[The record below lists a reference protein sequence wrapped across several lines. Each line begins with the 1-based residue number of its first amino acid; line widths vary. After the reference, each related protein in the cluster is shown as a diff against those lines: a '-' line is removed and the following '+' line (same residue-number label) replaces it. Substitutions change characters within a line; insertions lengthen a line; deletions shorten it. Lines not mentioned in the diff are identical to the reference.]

1 MRYSDLDFNPS
12 DEGFNLFKSVAEG
25 FNDQRYLNGY
35 YNGRYDEFDIRKKT
49 ANLNH
54 AAELMKLEIEI
65 LKRYKEPYLNSF
77 ASNDIDKFKNR
88 INIPN
93 AAKLATT
100 TFVTILKDAQIKPRK
115 RAGQKSAFNKS
126 ESLIHTSSITSESYQ
141 TSTDSL
147 SGLPDYHQN
156 FFHAIEK
163 CLNLVNVMIAECT
176 QLLKEENEI
185 KKNPQLIGIIHDN
198 QVQEI
203 RRMATD
209 TMGLSISEII
219 ETYGKKTDPIYVEFQ
234 KASSVDEFL
243 SNCYHVFNKKNMF
256 IYVMNMMIR
265 EVMGNEKKNAIQ
277 ELIPQKNWDKV
288 NFVLDNIERFREF
301 LPKEKRTSKI
311 ARFFIWAE
319 PTNIRGFYD
328 LFCSL
333 NLGVEMAKYNHLTS
347 VISKQKKE
355 SSSQVENYCSQLEEK
370 IENSR
375 TPSAQNAGN
384 TAVKPSLQQ
393 K

>member
-35 YNGRYDEFDIRKKT
+35 NNGRYDEFDIRKKT

-54 AAELMKLEIEI
+54 AAELMELEIEI

-77 ASNDIDKFKNR
+77 ASNDIDKFRNR

-93 AAKLATT
+93 ATELATK
-100 TFVTILKDAQIKPRK
+100 TFVNILKDAQKKPKNRP
-115 RAGQKSAFNKS
+115 GQKSTFNDS
-126 ESLIHTSSITSESYQ
+126 QSLLHYSTVTSDFYQ
-141 TSTDSL
+141 TSIDSL
-147 SGLPDYHQN
+147 RRLPDFHQKLYD
-156 FFHAIEK
+156 AIK
-163 CLNLVNVMIAECT
+163 RCLELINDMIEACK
-176 QLLKEENEI
+176 QLLIEENEY
-185 KKNPQLIGIIHDN
+185 KRNPQLLEPIYDS
-198 QVQEI
+198 QVQEM
-203 RRMATD
+203 RHTAT
-209 TMGLSISEII
+209 EIMDLNI
-219 ETYGKKTDPIYVEFQ
+219 NKIIKLYGDMPDPIYDELQ
-234 KASSVDEFL
+234 KATSFDEFL
-243 SNCYHVFNKKNMF
+243 TNCYHVFNKKNMF
-256 IYVMNMMIR
+256 IYVLHMMIR
-265 EVMGNEKKNAIQ
+265 EATGNDRANAIQ

-319 PTNIRGFYD
+319 TTNIRGFYD

-333 NLGVEMAKYNHLTS
+333 NLGVEMATYNHLTS
-347 VISKQKKE
+347 VISIQKRK

-375 TPSAQNAGN
+375 TPSAPNAEN
-384 TAVKPSLQQ
+384 TTVKPSLQQ